1 MIRSIFYS
9 LFLGLIIAAVLMFLV
24 AFPFGQ
30 NKMGVGQYYLDNTV
44 KETGASNVVTAV
56 TLEYRGFDTLGE
68 MTVLFAAA
76 TGVSLIFYLSD
87 EEKKKKKRENNRTK
101 ANFVVRVGSRI
112 IFPFVILFGIYI
124 ILHGHLTPGGGFQGG
139 AVIASGVLMLYLA
152 NPDIQIGRNKL
163 LVTEGLAGL
172 TYVLIGLAGLFTPA
186 KSFLANFLPLGTPG
200 FILSAG
206 ILLPLYIAVGVKV
219 GSEFSGIIDD
229 LFSTID
235 ENGGEE

>member
-1 MIRSIFYS
+1 VFIGFIVV
-9 LFLGLIIAAVLMFLV
+9 AVLMFLV

-30 NKMGVGQYYLDNTV
+30 NKMNVGQYYLDNTV

-56 TLEYRGFDTLGE
+56 TLEYRGLDTLGE
-68 MTVLFAAA
+68 VTVLFAAA
-76 TGVSLIFYLSD
+76 TGISLMFYLSD
-87 EEKKKKKRENNRTK
+87 EEKKKKKKDKTR

-112 IFPFVILFGIYI
+112 IFPFLILFGAYI

-139 AVIASGVLMLYLA
+139 AVIASSVLMLYLA
-152 NPDIQIGRNKL
+152 NPDIQVGRNKL
-163 LVTEGLAGL
+163 LIAEGLAGF
-172 TYVLIGLAGLFTPA
+172 TYVLLGIAGLFIPA
-186 KSFLANFLPLGTPG
+186 KSFLSNFLPLGTPG

-229 LFSTID
+229 LFSPSK
-235 ENGGEE
+235 ENGEEE